1 MLMPKRVKYRK
12 YQSGVVR
19 GIATRGNRVVFGDF
33 GLMSLEIG
41 VIDARILE
49 ACRLFA
55 TRFLGVAA
63 SFYIKVFPHK
73 SYTAKPQE
81 VGMGGGKGEPEYWA
95 AIVRPGTI
103 MFEVGGVSEDIARKC
118 FNLLAHKL
126 SVKTKMVSRSN
137 F

>member
-1 MLMPKRVKYRK
+1 MPKRVKYRK
-12 YQSGVVR
+12 YQSDSLR

-33 GLMSLEIG
+33 GLMSLDNA
-41 VIDARILE
+41 VIDAKIIE
-49 ACRLFA
+49 ACRLLA

-73 SYTAKPQE
+73 CYTSKPQE

-95 AIVRPGTI
+95 AIVKPGTVI
-103 MFEVGGVSEDIARKC
+103 FEVGGVTEDVARKC
-118 FNLLAHKL
+118 FNLISHKL
-126 SVKTKMVSRSN
+126 PLKVKMVSRSS